1 MLPPLRLKP
10 IAKARAWGGDRL
22 VRMGKPALA
31 GARVGESWEVADLP
45 ESIAEGRSVVAE
57 GPLAGESLHRLAV
70 SRSDELLGVATRGPG
85 GSFPLLVK
93 FLDAAENLSI
103 QVHPDAA
110 YVGHHPEAHL
120 KTEAW
125 IIIECEPGSVVYRG
139 VRPGTDRDQFRT
151 AIERGTVLEHL
162 VRIAVSP
169 GDCIYLPSGICHALG
184 GGILAA
190 EVQTP
195 SDTTFRVWDWNRGD
209 PRRPLQIGPALECMR
224 FGDDQEDGIPG
235 FTAASTAR
243 RLEAGGAVTRALC
256 NCRYFSVESI
266 ECLDRVALPFDRSGV
281 PEIWITVRGT
291 ASWRSASTGFD
302 APAGTT
308 VLRPASVEP
317 GMVEARSG
325 ALLLRATCASPLDR
339 ALA

>member
-1 MLPPLRLKP
+1 MLPPLRFKP
-10 IAKARAWGGDRL
+10 IAKARAWGGERL
-22 VRMGKPALA
+22 VRLGKPTIA

-45 ESIAEGRSVVAE
+45 ESIADGRSVVAE
-57 GPLAGESLHRLAV
+57 GPLAGESLHRLAL
-70 SRSDELLGVATRGPG
+70 SRSDELLGVATRGPRG
-85 GSFPLLVK
+85 AFPLLVK

-110 YVGHHPEAHL
+110 YVGRHPEAHL

-125 IIIECEPGSVVYRG
+125 VIIDCEPGSVVYRG
-139 VRPGTDRDQFRT
+139 IKPDTGREQFRS
-151 AIERGTVLEHL
+151 AIEQGSVLEHL

-169 GDCIYLPSGICHALG
+169 GDCVYLPSGICHALG

-195 SDTTFRVWDWNRGD
+195 SDTTFRVWDWNRAD
-209 PRRPLQIGPALECMR
+209 PGRPLHIEQALECMR
-224 FGDDQEDGIPG
+224 FGGDQEDGIPG

-243 RLEAGGAVTRALC
+243 RLDAGGAVTRGLC
-256 NCRYFSVESI
+256 NCRHFTLESI
-266 ECLDRVALPFDRSGV
+266 ECLDRVVLPFDRTGV
-281 PEIWITVRGT
+281 PEIWITLRGR
-291 ASWRSASTGFD
+291 ASWRSTSARFD
-302 APAGTT
+302 APSGTT

-317 GMVEARSG
+317 GVVEGNPG